1 MLKKIVLIA
10 CCSLTLMSGVSTIAS
25 AQDLS
30 VVMRFGPPEPRTEY
44 RPRARNGYTWADGH
58 WESRGR
64 RHTWV
69 KGYWLRNQRGYNYEQ
84 ARWEHGQMGIG
95 SHADA
100 DILGSKDTGCAINAA
115 TIMNKH
121 VGSKMGINGECTAAN
136 GNAINLIAIMT
147 ASRTATTD
155 SRTILDVMNKTLT
168 FNH

>member
-84 ARWEHGQMGIG
+84 ARWEQDGNQWRMHRGKWQRNQPDRDHDGI
-95 SHADA
+95 
-100 DILGSKDTGCAINAA
+100 KDRNDRQP
-115 TIMNKH
+115 NNPRRH
-121 VGSKMGINGECTAAN
+121 E
-136 GNAINLIAIMT
+136 
-147 ASRTATTD
+147 
-155 SRTILDVMNKTLT
+155 
-168 FNH
+168 